1 MMKVAVCCI
10 GRSENRYIREYVEH
24 YKNIGVDKIFI
35 YDNNYDGEEYFEDVI
50 NDYISQGIVD
60 IINYRNRT
68 ICQLS
73 AYQDCYDRYGKE
85 YDWILFIDCG
95 DEYLYME
102 GFTNI
107 KAFLN
112 QEKFNNYEIIHINL
126 LTYGDNNL
134 VIYDGKKLC
143 ERFTEPIKPLN
154 FTKSYS
160 FPENDHISSIVRGK
174 LPKVVWNSTPHTP
187 SNALRCCD
195 AAGKPQQSTSPFIHP
210 YDFTFAHFKHYTTK
224 TIQEYLGVKSM
235 RGYPDANKDFFK
247 KSDVV
252 NAFFSNNNEHTEE
265 KDAFLKNKK
274 AYGIIKF
281 AIVNY
286 NTQKLTDAC
295 INSIKKHMFN
305 PQIFVFD
312 NSDKEPFNN
321 THDNVTVFDNT
332 KGQYIDFN
340 KWLSEHPKSKQSNAK
355 VNNWG
360 SAKHCYSIE
369 KLCELI
375 NDNFILMDSDVL
387 LKRDVTEL
395 CDESCIYVGEDYPK
409 LVFWYERVLPYI
421 LYINVKMCKEK
432 GIHFY
437 DEKRMH
443 GLCGKEKND
452 NYDTGSSFYF
462 DCKDINHRSIKCD
475 DYIVHLKAGSWEKHD
490 NEDEWLEKW
499 AYLYKDGVKKDYNI
513 TNKPLTPINT
523 PKFQPTINVNYS
535 RPNLTNRPDGTGR
548 IVKKRILF

>member
-85 YDWILFIDCG
+85 YDWICFFDIDEFLMFN
-95 DEYLYME
+95 DNDM
-102 GFTNI
+102 NI
-107 KAFLN
+107 KKFLSN
-112 QEKFNNYEIIHINL
+112 DCFKDFGMVHINWKC
-126 LTYGDNNL
+126 YGDNDL
-134 VIYDGKKLC
+134 IVYDGRTVL
-143 ERFTEPIKPLN
+143 ERFVTPIEPLDFK
-154 FTKSYS
+154 KSYS
-160 FPENDHISSIVRGK
+160 FPENNHVKSIIRGG
-174 LPKVVWNSTPHTP
+174 LNNIRWIGNPHTP
-187 SNALRCCD
+187 NTTTKCCNNVGNVCNAV
-195 AAGKPQQSTSPFIHP
+195 SPFN
-210 YDFTFAHFKHYTTK
+210 DFNHDIAWLNHYPTK
-224 TIQEYLGVKSM
+224 TIQEYLEIKAK
-235 RGYPDANKDFFK
+235 RGYPDGNKDYFK
-247 KSDVV
+247 KADVV
-252 NAFFSNNNEHTEE
+252 KAFYSYNKKSSE

-523 PKFQPTINVNYS
+523 PKFQPTININYS
-535 RPNLTNRPDGTGR
+535 RPNLTNRSAGTGR